1 MKKGRKF
8 YENENLIIYVGTAIF
23 FILAISVGIVMYMTT
38 KANSKVGN
46 ETGKSTTENI
56 ENVEDAS
63 SNMGKTVEEQE
74 KIAEQKN
81 DEISNRT
88 ESTTTE
94 IIENTTNTEK
104 DENKADS
111 EKKENTVKTETTA
124 NATEN
129 TQVTEEK
136 KPLTFT
142 KPTDGEI
149 IAEFAQENLIY
160 SDTLKEW
167 ITHTGIDIKADKT
180 SVIKA
185 SADGVVTSILNDP
198 RYGLTVV
205 ISHDEGYETIYSNLL
220 TAEFVVEGEEVK
232 QGQTIGTAGNTA
244 SFESGM
250 ESHLHFEIMQ
260 DGKYLNPKIDI
271 DIILCYNANVYI
283 VYHSYTFR
291 LLNNKFS
298 ESYYETFRAN

>member
-38 KANSKVGN
+38 KANSKIGN
-46 ETGKSTTENI
+46 EIGKSTTENI

-74 KIAEQKN
+74 RIADQKN
-81 DEISNRT
+81 DKISKKT

-94 IIENTTNTEK
+94 IIENTKNTKK
-104 DENKADS
+104 DENKAEA

-142 KPTDGEI
+142 KPTEGEI

-185 SADGVVTSILNDP
+185 SADGIVTAILNDP

-260 DGKYLNPKIDI
+260 DGKYLNPSIYLK
-271 DIILCYNANVYI
+271 
-283 VYHSYTFR
+283 
-291 LLNNKFS
+291 
-298 ESYYETFRAN
+298 

>member
-1 MKKGRKF
+1 MKKERKF

-38 KANSKVGN
+38 KANSNVGN
-46 ETGKSTTENI
+46 ETGKSPTENI

-81 DEISNRT
+81 DEISKKT
-88 ESTTTE
+88 ESTATD
-94 IIENTTNTEK
+94 IIENTVDTKK
-104 DENKADS
+104 DENKTNTV
-111 EKKENTVKTETTA
+111 KKENTAKTENNTA
-124 NATEN
+124 ENTSN

-142 KPTDGEI
+142 NPTDGEI

-185 SADGVVTSILNDP
+185 AADGVVTSILNDP

-260 DGKYLNPKIDI
+260 DGKYLNPSIYLK
-271 DIILCYNANVYI
+271 
-283 VYHSYTFR
+283 
-291 LLNNKFS
+291 
-298 ESYYETFRAN
+298 

>member
-63 SNMGKTVEEQE
+63 SNIGKTVEEQE

-81 DEISNRT
+81 DEISKKT
-88 ESTTTE
+88 ESTATD
-94 IIENTTNTEK
+94 IIENTVDTKK

-111 EKKENTVKTETTA
+111 EKKETTA

-185 SADGVVTSILNDP
+185 SADGVVTSILSDP

-260 DGKYLNPKIDI
+260 DGKYLNPSIYLK
-271 DIILCYNANVYI
+271 
-283 VYHSYTFR
+283 
-291 LLNNKFS
+291 
-298 ESYYETFRAN
+298 

>member
-46 ETGKSTTENI
+46 ETGKSITENI

-74 KIAEQKN
+74 KIADQKN

-94 IIENTTNTEK
+94 IIENTKNTKK
-104 DENKADS
+104 DENKAEA

-244 SFESGM
+244 SFESGSGI
-250 ESHLHFEIMQ
+250 EL
-260 DGKYLNPKIDI
+260 
-271 DIILCYNANVYI
+271 ILSYHDKENA
-283 VYHSYTFR
+283 
-291 LLNNKFS
+291 
-298 ESYYETFRAN
+298 YYEGAEGYPEFDILSDKRRAFKIQWLESMGGLVV

>member
-38 KANSKVGN
+38 KANSKIGN
-46 ETGKSTTENI
+46 EIGKSTTENI

-74 KIAEQKN
+74 RIADQKN
-81 DEISNRT
+81 DKIS
-88 ESTTTE
+88 
-94 IIENTTNTEK
+94 K
-104 DENKADS
+104 
-111 EKKENTVKTETTA
+111 KTETTA

-142 KPTDGEI
+142 KPTEGEI

-260 DGKYLNPKIDI
+260 DGKYLNPSIYLK
-271 DIILCYNANVYI
+271 
-283 VYHSYTFR
+283 
-291 LLNNKFS
+291 
-298 ESYYETFRAN
+298 

>member
-63 SNMGKTVEEQE
+63 SNIGKTVEEQE
-74 KIAEQKN
+74 KIAEQEN
-81 DEISNRT
+81 DKISKKT

-94 IIENTTNTEK
+94 IIENTADTKK
-104 DENKADS
+104 DENKTDVVKPDNTAKT
-111 EKKENTVKTETTA
+111 ENQNNTKENTS
-124 NATEN
+124 N

-185 SADGVVTSILNDP
+185 SADGVVTSILSDP

-260 DGKYLNPKIDI
+260 DGKYLNPSIYLK
-271 DIILCYNANVYI
+271 
-283 VYHSYTFR
+283 
-291 LLNNKFS
+291 
-298 ESYYETFRAN
+298 

>member
-46 ETGKSTTENI
+46 ETGKSITENI

-81 DEISNRT
+81 
-88 ESTTTE
+88 
-94 IIENTTNTEK
+94 

-142 KPTDGEI
+142 KPTEGEI

-260 DGKYLNPKIDI
+260 DGKYLNPSIYLK
-271 DIILCYNANVYI
+271 
-283 VYHSYTFR
+283 
-291 LLNNKFS
+291 
-298 ESYYETFRAN
+298 

>member
-38 KANSKVGN
+38 KANSKIGN
-46 ETGKSTTENI
+46 EIGKSTTENI

-74 KIAEQKN
+74 RITDQKN
-81 DEISNRT
+81 DKISKKT

-94 IIENTTNTEK
+94 IIENTKNTKK
-104 DENKADS
+104 DKNKAEA

-142 KPTDGEI
+142 KPTNGEI

-260 DGKYLNPKIDI
+260 DGKYLNPSIYLK
-271 DIILCYNANVYI
+271 
-283 VYHSYTFR
+283 
-291 LLNNKFS
+291 
-298 ESYYETFRAN
+298 

>member
-38 KANSKVGN
+38 KANSKIGN
-46 ETGKSTTENI
+46 EIGKSTTENI

-74 KIAEQKN
+74 RVADQKN

-88 ESTTTE
+88 ES
-94 IIENTTNTEK
+94 TTNTEK

-260 DGKYLNPKIDI
+260 DGKYLNPSIYLK
-271 DIILCYNANVYI
+271 
-283 VYHSYTFR
+283 
-291 LLNNKFS
+291 
-298 ESYYETFRAN
+298 